1 MSSNGSFSE
10 QRGHKEKL
18 LAIEIAKTCAE
29 TILSN
34 NDKKGVLLCEG
45 LETSIDVAVY
55 SVVYPNL
62 IVIPSNGCTDVIR
75 MVPRIRKYSDFL
87 VLGII
92 DRDSRSKSVVNSL
105 AKQGIFT
112 TKLPF
117 IENIICCPEVLKVI
131 CREKGL
137 DYQSIIRKIRSELTN
152 VLAEK
157 LRYLNPFNVE
167 IPAEQ
172 EISSVRITIVSKD
185 RTVNKSIDLDNVMYT
200 FRDKT
205 IVSKVA
211 DAMGVRSKDV
221 YYQFIAQELNGRLKN
236 KLTSIMSR
244 YLPIIKTP

>member
-1 MSSNGSFSE
+1 MSSNGSFPE
-10 QRGHKEKL
+10 HRGHKEKL

-62 IVIPSNGCTDVIR
+62 IVIPSNGCTDVIH

-105 AKQGIFT
+105 AKQGIFA

-137 DYQSIIRKIRSELTN
+137 DYQSIIREIRSDLTN

-211 DAMGVRSKDV
+211 DAMGFRSKDV

>member
-1 MSSNGSFSE
+1 MSSNGSFPE

-18 LAIEIAKTCAE
+18 LAIKIAKTCAE

-55 SVVYPNL
+55 SVVYQNL

-87 VLGII
+87 VRGII

-137 DYQSIIRKIRSELTN
+137 DYQSIIREIRSDLTN

-211 DAMGVRSKDV
+211 DAMGFRSKDV

>member
-1 MSSNGSFSE
+1 MSSNGSFPE

>member
-1 MSSNGSFSE
+1 MTSGVGFPE

-18 LAIEIAKTCAE
+18 LAIQYAKECSE
-29 TILSN
+29 VICS
-34 NDKKGVLLCEG
+34 DCGKKGVILCEG

-55 SVVYPNL
+55 SIVYPSL

-75 MVPRIRKYSDFL
+75 MVPRIRKYSDFP
-87 VLGII
+87 VYGII
-92 DRDSRSKSVVNSL
+92 DRDSRSKRIVNSL
-105 AKQGIFT
+105 ARQGIFT

-131 CREKGL
+131 CRDKGL
-137 DYQSIIRKIRSELTN
+137 DYQAIIRKIRSELTN

-167 IPAEQ
+167 IPSEQ
-172 EISSVRITIVSKD
+172 EISCVKITIVSKD

-205 IVSKVA
+205 IVSEVA
-211 DAMGVRSKDV
+211 DAMGFRSKEV
-221 YYQFIAQELNGRLKN
+221 YYQFIAEEMNGKLRS
-236 KLTSIMSR
+236 KLTSVMSR
-244 YLPIIKTP
+244 YLPIIKMV

>member
-1 MSSNGSFSE
+1 MSSNGSFPE

-18 LAIEIAKTCAE
+18 LAIEIAKTCAD

-75 MVPRIRKYSDFL
+75 MTPRIRKYSDFW

-92 DRDSRSKSVVNSL
+92 DRDSRSKSVANSL

-137 DYQSIIRKIRSELTN
+137 DYQSIIREIRSDLTN

-211 DAMGVRSKDV
+211 DAMGFRSKDV